1 MENVENINVAVVY
14 EAGLAIFA
22 EDLIDLT
29 FKAFESGINLTG
41 LWIRK
46 ARLTEDESGVWV
58 EGGCE
63 DKHYL
68 LNGKIDN

>member
-1 MENVENINVAVVY
+1 MNTQENINIAVVY
-14 EAGLAIFA
+14 SPGLAIFA

-29 FKAFESGINLTG
+29 FKAYELGINLTG
-41 LWIRK
+41 EWIRK
-46 ARLTEDESGVWV
+46 ARLTEDKSGVWV